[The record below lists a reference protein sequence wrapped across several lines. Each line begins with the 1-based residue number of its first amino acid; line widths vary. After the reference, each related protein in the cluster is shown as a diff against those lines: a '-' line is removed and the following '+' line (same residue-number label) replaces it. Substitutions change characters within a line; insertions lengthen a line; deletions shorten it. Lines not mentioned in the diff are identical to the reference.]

1 VRYTTLSAI
10 RQCGDAMNQMRKAL
24 QDKLRSIADRLGQLP
39 TKKVDIALAIVVT
52 LIGLALYAFVVTG
65 GYHGRTLFSFLD
77 NIEQRTLDA
86 RFRLRGTRPIDD
98 RIAIIGIDEKT
109 LQKVG
114 AWPIPRNAYAKLVDQ
129 LSAGGASIVAFDVT
143 FPTPEKNSATEA
155 LKRLEAEI
163 GTGSPAV
170 IEKIREI
177 ERTSD
182 NDQIL
187 ADSMKKANNVV
198 LGHIFLGRDRLQ
210 TADDKAADDY
220 FNVLWGKPFPQ
231 IITRPEGAKL
241 DTQAIW
247 ADVTQSGKDPWG
259 IQFGIEP
266 NIRLLAEAARSYGF
280 FNVIPDGDGTV
291 RRAPFLLRY
300 QDKDFFPSLELQTL
314 REYENI
320 KDQSITAY
328 IASDGFDSME
338 LGPHRLKLARDA
350 RELINYAGPY
360 HTYPHYSL
368 ADVIDGTV
376 PASTFKSKIVFV
388 GATAVGIGDLRITP
402 FQEGDYMGVEIHA
415 NVIDNLLHS
424 DERGRAFLSRGFA
437 EEMIDIIFILIFGIG
452 MGVLFA
458 RLKPLYSTFSV
469 VAAIAV
475 FGLIAYFAFA
485 HFGMWL
491 YTVIPVGTLVVNY
504 GAITSF
510 RMVTEEREK
519 RKIRKTFERYV
530 SPGVIRLI
538 EKDPKRYFKQGGE
551 SKELTIMFSDIRDFT
566 RMSEG
571 MTPDEL
577 VSFLNEY
584 LGEMTDIT
592 FKRWGTLDKYI
603 GDAVMAFWGSPYPQ
617 EDHAIR
623 ACSAALDM
631 MSRLEEL
638 NLKWEAEGKRHFEI
652 GIGVNTGVVSVGNMG
667 SGHRFAWTVMGDP
680 VNLAS
685 RLEGQNKE
693 YHSKIIIGEN
703 TYREVKDQFVCRD
716 LDLIRV
722 KGKLKPVKIYELLG
736 WIKDQSRYADLLSR
750 WSAAQAAYLQ
760 QDWNKSIAL
769 FEQLLATYPDDGPAH
784 AFLKRAHEKR
794 DEAPDPTWDGVFI
807 AKSK

>member
-1 VRYTTLSAI
+1 
-10 RQCGDAMNQMRKAL
+10 MKAKL
-24 QDKLRSIADRLGQLP
+24 QSIAAKLGQLP
-39 TKKVDIALAIVVT
+39 TKKVDIAIAILVT
-52 LIGLALYAFVVTG
+52 LVGLGLYSATSLSG
-65 GYHGRTLFSFLD
+65 NLQAAYGFL
-77 NIEQRTLDA
+77 NNVEQRTLDA
-86 RFRLRGTRPIDD
+86 RFRMRGHRPVDP
-98 RIAIIGIDEKT
+98 RIAIVAIDEKT
-109 LQKVG
+109 LQKLG

-129 LSAGGASIVAFDVT
+129 LSAGGAKIVAFDAT
-143 FPTPEKNSATEA
+143 FPTPEKNSAVEA
-155 LKRLEAEI
+155 LKKLENEI
-163 GTGSPAV
+163 GTAAPASV
-170 IEKIREI
+170 VDKIRAI
-177 ERTSD
+177 QKTSD
-182 NDQIL
+182 NDAIF
-187 ADSMKKANNVV
+187 AESMKRANNVI
-198 LGHIFLGRDRLQ
+198 LGHIFLDKQRALTMDQ
-210 TADDKAADDY
+210 KAADDY
-220 FNVLWGKPFPQ
+220 FDVLWGKPFPQ
-231 IITRPEGAKL
+231 IFTRPEGTKVNTA
-241 DTQAIW
+241 AVW
-247 ADVTQSGKDPWG
+247 ADATRIPGSADSWG
-259 IQFGIEP
+259 IQYGIEP

-280 FNVIPDGDGTV
+280 FNLFPDSDGTF
-291 RRAPFLLRY
+291 RRAAFILRY
-300 QDKDFFPSLELQTL
+300 QDQDFFPSLELQTFT
-314 REYENI
+314 EYENLSEQ
-320 KDQSITAY
+320 DLTAY
-328 IASDGFDSME
+328 IAVDGFDSLQ
-338 LGPHRLKLARDA
+338 LGKRTLKLGRDG
-350 RELINYAGPY
+350 RELINYAGPF
-360 HTYPHYSL
+360 HSYPHYSL
-368 ADVIDGTV
+368 ADVLDGSV
-376 PASTFKSKIVFV
+376 PPATFKDKIVFV
-388 GATAVGIGDLRITP
+388 GATALGIGDLRITP
-402 FQEGDYMGVEIHA
+402 YQEGDYMGVEIHA

-424 DERGRAFLSRGFA
+424 DERGRGFLNRSFP
-437 EEMIDIIFILIFGIG
+437 EEMIDVAFILIFGIG
-452 MGVLFA
+452 MGFLFA
-458 RLKPLYSTFSV
+458 RLKPLYSTLSV
-469 VAAIAV
+469 IVAIAI
-475 FGLIAYFAFA
+475 FGAIVYLAFA
-485 HFGMWL
+485 HYGMWL

-617 EDHAIR
+617 DDHAIR
-623 ACSAALDM
+623 SCSAALDM
-631 MSRLEEL
+631 MDRLGEL
-638 NLKWEAEGKRHFEI
+638 NRKWESEGKRHFDI
-652 GIGVNTGVVSVGNMG
+652 GIGVNSGVVSVGNMG
-667 SGHRFAWTVMGDP
+667 SSHRFAWTVMGDP

-703 TYREVKDQFVCRD
+703 TYVQVKDHFVCRD

-722 KGKLKPVKIYELLG
+722 KGKLKPVKIFELLG
-736 WIKDQSRYADLLSR
+736 WAKDQSRYADLLSK

-760 QDWNKSIAL
+760 QDWNQSIVL